1 MKKFLIVGLGNP
13 GSAYSLTRHNV
24 GFRLID
30 ILSREWQIEVKQNKF
45 KGQYGIGQAEGQKVI
60 LLKPQTFMNL
70 SGESVVPFLNW
81 YQVPQENLI
90 VIYDDLD
97 LPLGKIRIRAKGSSG
112 GHNGLKSIIAQ
123 LGSQEFSRVRVG
135 IGKSEQIETA
145 DWVLSR
151 FASEEENVLTE
162 ALEQARQAVQVI
174 LKQNLAAAMNQ
185 FN

>member
-135 IGKSEQIETA
+135 IGKSEQIETVN
-145 DWVLSR
+145 WVLSR
-151 FASEEENVLTE
+151 FAS
-162 ALEQARQAVQVI
+162 
-174 LKQNLAAAMNQ
+174 
-185 FN
+185 